1 MKSLSKN
8 ICIMLIVLMLLSSIC
23 SPAKASSFATKILE
37 GDITDKT
44 TGLACRATSIY
55 NYGPDDFAV
64 LDDNDIVILDNLSSR
79 LQRYCDGDF
88 LETIPLPA
96 GQEYLRLFAS
106 GRTLYV
112 LSRSRLIIIDLD
124 TRKQKDITLPY
135 ETKDDAENNFGFL
148 VNDILAIDGKLTLVT
163 EICGN
168 YSLNHEETAFEE
180 VPSDYSVIREG
191 GLGGK
196 TICVKM
202 GNQHWDIDA
211 DNAAG
216 YPIGK
221 NADGDLFVYLLDMNL
236 SVNDKNYCRILKY
249 SPEGTVN
256 AVSTVDVSKWAHTP
270 RTFARMAEDGKVYVL
285 GIYVDKFIVYKL
297 EVGKDDISEPERPVP
312 EVSMDPVEK
321 DPAQTG
327 GAKSAPNVS
336 LSRSTVQSRALAM
349 INLTWTF
356 ANGNNRWSEYGAT
369 APHGLDTAA
378 LNSTQTGIPYCYGGM
393 NGYANV
399 PNHAQFSTII
409 TTMDP
414 NNTTKRLYAAGN
426 TASPSNNKTV
436 GVDCA
441 TYAGSAYGYTSL
453 ATTSDFVSSSYFSTI
468 SSSSL
473 LRMDL
478 IVKVGHARLFN
489 RMVNSSTQNLELYE
503 CIADGD
509 HDKTC
514 KIYKTVNELNSLGYT
529 YKRPNSWKNCSHS
542 SIASNYSYDTTSHWK
557 ACLFCDYKSNVGSH
571 SFVLQSDSS
580 YKCSIC
586 GYRTYSPVVTSVLP
600 DDQ

>member
-1 MKSLSKN
+1 MKRLTWKVFAVLIAFTMLFTTQLS
-8 ICIMLIVLMLLSSIC
+8 
-23 SPAKASSFATKILE
+23 AKASTPAVKILE

-44 TGLACRATSIY
+44 TGLVCRATPIY

-64 LDDNDIVILDNLSSR
+64 LNDNDIVILDNLSCR
-79 LQRYCDGDF
+79 LQRYCGGEF
-88 LETIPLPA
+88 FETIPLPA

-168 YSLNHEETAFEE
+168 YSFNHEETAFEE

-270 RTFARMAEDGKVYVL
+270 RTFARMADDGKVYVL
-285 GIYVDKFIVYKL
+285 GIYVDKFIVY
-297 EVGKDDISEPERPVP
+297 
-312 EVSMDPVEK
+312 
-321 DPAQTG
+321 
-327 GAKSAPNVS
+327 
-336 LSRSTVQSRALAM
+336 
-349 INLTWTF
+349 
-356 ANGNNRWSEYGAT
+356 
-369 APHGLDTAA
+369 
-378 LNSTQTGIPYCYGGM
+378 
-393 NGYANV
+393 
-399 PNHAQFSTII
+399 
-409 TTMDP
+409 
-414 NNTTKRLYAAGN
+414 
-426 TASPSNNKTV
+426 
-436 GVDCA
+436 
-441 TYAGSAYGYTSL
+441 
-453 ATTSDFVSSSYFSTI
+453 
-468 SSSSL
+468 
-473 LRMDL
+473 
-478 IVKVGHARLFN
+478 
-489 RMVNSSTQNLELYE
+489 
-503 CIADGD
+503 
-509 HDKTC
+509 
-514 KIYKTVNELNSLGYT
+514 
-529 YKRPNSWKNCSHS
+529 
-542 SIASNYSYDTTSHWK
+542 
-557 ACLFCDYKSNVGSH
+557 
-571 SFVLQSDSS
+571 
-580 YKCSIC
+580 
-586 GYRTYSPVVTSVLP
+586 
-600 DDQ
+600 